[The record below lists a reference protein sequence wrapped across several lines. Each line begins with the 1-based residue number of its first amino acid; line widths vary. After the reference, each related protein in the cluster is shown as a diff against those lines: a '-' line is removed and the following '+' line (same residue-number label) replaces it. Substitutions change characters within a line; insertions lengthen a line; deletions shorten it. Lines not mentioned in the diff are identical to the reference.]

1 MVFFRSNWPTALL
14 GVLIPSALG
23 QGTNFPPDTLGL
35 DNGFIEIDT
44 PNLSARIVRDA
55 QVLASLRVAG
65 ETFDFLP
72 FDYLDRRNRD
82 GQYHWGDITYRYREE
97 GSSLWID
104 GDSAKKRQP
113 VETRDAGDAL
123 AVSSLRPT
131 LPTGPLNITREWLE
145 VDGDL
150 GLRFTIENAG
160 NATIEL
166 GSLGFPAEFNS
177 IFTHR
182 EPVEMQQTCSLS
194 DPYIGLDAGQIRV
207 TPVNPIRGSR
217 AALVVT
223 PLGGTRTPLEAYR
236 NLVEPSFQDTGY
248 GSQTF
253 EGFYE
258 WQVLSR
264 AWAEN
269 EWTAAQQGPWNT
281 PSSRTLES
289 GEELQFGV
297 RFTIAT
303 GGVRGFDEAVRSTGT
318 PTALGIPGYLL
329 ARDLPG
335 QLFIN
340 ATSAVS
346 SFSSEPMGALQIDKN
361 DDESYTV
368 TPSNA
373 KSTWG
378 RVRLEIKYADGK
390 VQTIHYFITKPT
402 TEALADMGKFL
413 FNEAWFTD
421 ESDPFNRTPSVM
433 TYDYEVGAIVEQDS
447 RAWVAGLSDEG
458 GTGAYVAAAMKQV
471 LQPDAE
477 EVAKLDA
484 FVNKVVWGQIQLE
497 NYSVRKSIFYY
508 DPDLV
513 NYNYSS
519 TIDWTSWTSWNRG
532 NSFFVDRAYNYV
544 HPAAA
549 YWVLYRVARAYP
561 DLVSHEW
568 SWYLEKA
575 WGTAH
580 RMTDSEI
587 WYNDMGLMG
596 ETIFGVILQDLQR
609 ESENDKAKQLEER
622 MRERAVLWASQE
634 VPYGSEMA
642 WDSTGQE
649 GVYYWT
655 KHFGFDE
662 SAAQTVDSVLGYMP
676 TVPHWGWNGCA
687 RRYWDFIYGGKLRRI
702 ERQIHHYGSGLNA
715 QVLLDAFRDDPSD
728 SYLLRVGYAGSSA
741 PMSNINQ
748 DGFPSVAYHAWP
760 DTQKWDGITGDY
772 GGGFLG
778 MALNGG
784 VYVAEDSEVG
794 LVVYGGILSHRG
806 SAVVVQPKDAVKR
819 RVHIGPLSVLIEIDA
834 GVVDEF
840 SYDGGSVTLRIKQP
854 ANGPKAEF
862 AIVWLNSRSET
873 QWKVTSD
880 GASEVRGGWQVSLG
894 EEVVTVELGFI

>member
-1 MVFFRSNWPTALL
+1 MPFFAPGWPAAVVS
-14 GVLIPSALG
+14 VLAASALG

-35 DNGFIEIDT
+35 ENGLIEIDT

-65 ETFDFLP
+65 ESFDFLP

-97 GSSLWID
+97 GSTAWID

-113 VETRDAGDAL
+113 VESLSPGDAL
-123 AVSSLRPT
+123 AASGLGPT
-131 LPTGPLNITREWLE
+131 LPSSPLNITREWLE

-150 GLRFTIENAG
+150 GLRFTIVNTG
-160 NATIEL
+160 DATLEL

-182 EPVEMQQTCSLS
+182 EPLEMQKSCSLS

-207 TPVNPIRGSR
+207 TPVNPVRGSR

-223 PLGGTRTPLEAYR
+223 PLGGTSTPLEAYR

-253 EGFYE
+253 EGLYE

-264 AWAEN
+264 AWAEK
-269 EWTAAQQGPWNT
+269 EWAAAEQGPWNN
-281 PSSRTLES
+281 PSSRALES
-289 GEELQFGV
+289 GEALQFGV
-297 RFTIAT
+297 RFTVAT
-303 GGVRGFDEAVRSTGT
+303 GGVRGFDDAVRKTGT

-340 ATSAVS
+340 ASSAIS
-346 SFSSEPMGALQIDKN
+346 SFSSEPAGALSVAEN
-361 DDESYTV
+361 NNGGCTV
-368 TPSNA
+368 TPSSA
-373 KSTWG
+373 ESTWG
-378 RVRLEIKYADGK
+378 RVRLTVKYADGK
-390 VQTIHYFITKPT
+390 VQTIHDFITKPT
-402 TEALADMGKFL
+402 SEALADMGRFL

-433 TYDYEVGAIVEQDS
+433 TYDYEAGAIVEQDS

-477 EVAKLDA
+477 EVAKLDE

-497 NYSVRKSIFYY
+497 DYSVRKSIFYY
-508 DPDLV
+508 HPDRV
-513 NYNYSS
+513 DYNYSS
-519 TIDWTSWTSWNRG
+519 NIDWTSWTSWNRE
-532 NSFFVDRAYNYV
+532 NSYFIDRAYNYV

-561 DLVSHEW
+561 DLVSHDW
-568 SWYLEKA
+568 PWYLEKA

-596 ETIFGVILQDLQR
+596 ETVFGFILQDLFR
-609 ESENDKAKQLEER
+609 EGETRKAEQLEAR
-622 MRERAVLWASQE
+622 MRERAQLWDSQD

-655 KHFGFDE
+655 KHFGFDGILVEIDAGMVKEFSYDGE
-662 SAAQTVDSVLGYMP
+662 SVTLNVKQPADGPRADSVIVWIDSRSEKQWGVISNGAVEARGGWQIGFGDDGATIKLG
-676 TVPHWGWNGCA
+676 
-687 RRYWDFIYGGKLRRI
+687 YGGKLRRI

-715 QVLLDAFRDDPSD
+715 QVLLAAFRDDPSD
-728 SYLLRVGYAGSSA
+728 SYLVRVGYAGSSA
-741 PMSNINQ
+741 PVSNINQ
-748 DGFPSVAYHAWP
+748 DDYAREYIRLSLLGVNNINKLTECTKVLPPTTKKFSPSDQRKVE
-760 DTQKWDGITGDY
+760 KWLNNTDRKGKAAKIAENLLAGD
-772 GGGFLG
+772 
-778 MALNGG
+778 
-784 VYVAEDSEVG
+784 
-794 LVVYGGILSHRG
+794 LVVDDVPATASPT
-806 SAVVVQPKDAVKR
+806 APAT
-819 RVHIGPLSVLIEIDA
+819 
-834 GVVDEF
+834 
-840 SYDGGSVTLRIKQP
+840 VTP
-854 ANGPKAEF
+854 AA
-862 AIVWLNSRSET
+862 
-873 QWKVTSD
+873 
-880 GASEVRGGWQVSLG
+880 
-894 EEVVTVELGFI
+894 

>member
-1 MVFFRSNWPTALL
+1 MPFFAPGWPAAVVS
-14 GVLIPSALG
+14 VLAASALG

-35 DNGFIEIDT
+35 ENGLIEIDR

-65 ETFDFLP
+65 ESFDFLP

-97 GSSLWID
+97 GSTAWID

-113 VETRDAGDAL
+113 VESLSPGDAL
-123 AVSSLRPT
+123 AASGLGPT
-131 LPTGPLNITREWLE
+131 LPSSPLNITREWLE

-150 GLRFTIENAG
+150 GLRFTIVNTG
-160 NATIEL
+160 DATLEL

-182 EPVEMQQTCSLS
+182 EPLEMQKSCSLS

-207 TPVNPIRGSR
+207 TPVNPVRGSR

-223 PLGGTRTPLEAYR
+223 PLGGTSTPLEAYR

-258 WQVLSR
+258 WQVLSQ
-264 AWAEN
+264 AWAEK
-269 EWTAAQQGPWNT
+269 EWAAAEQGPWNN
-281 PSSRTLES
+281 PSSRALES
-289 GEELQFGV
+289 GEALQFGV
-297 RFTIAT
+297 RFTVAT
-303 GGVRGFDEAVRSTGT
+303 DGVRGFDDAVRKTGT
-318 PTALGIPGYLL
+318 PTALGVPGYLL

-340 ATSAVS
+340 ASSAIS
-346 SFSSEPMGALQIDKN
+346 SFSSEPAGALSVAEN
-361 DDESYTV
+361 NNGGYTV
-368 TPSNA
+368 TPSSA
-373 KSTWG
+373 ESTWG
-378 RVRLEIKYADGK
+378 RVRLTVKYADGK

-402 TEALADMGKFL
+402 SEALADMGRFL

-433 TYDYEVGAIVEQDS
+433 TYDYEAGAIVEQDS

-477 EVAKLDA
+477 EVAKLDE

-497 NYSVRKSIFYY
+497 DYSVRKSIFYY
-508 DPDLV
+508 DPDRV
-513 NYNYSS
+513 DYNYSS
-519 TIDWTSWTSWNRG
+519 NIDWTSWTSWNRE
-532 NSFFVDRAYNYV
+532 NSYFIDRAYNYV

-561 DLVSHEW
+561 DLVNHDW
-568 SWYLEKA
+568 PWYLEKA

-596 ETIFGVILQDLQR
+596 ETVFGFILQDLFR
-609 ESENDKAKQLEER
+609 EGETRKAEQLEAR
-622 MRERAVLWASQE
+622 MRERAQLWDSQD

-655 KHFGFDE
+655 KHFGFDG

-715 QVLLDAFRDDPSD
+715 QVLLAAFRDDPSD
-728 SYLLRVGYAGSSA
+728 SYLVRVGYAGSSA
-741 PMSNINQ
+741 PVSNINQ

-778 MALNGG
+778 MALSGG
-784 VYVAEDSEVG
+784 VYVADDSEVG
-794 LVVYGGILSHRG
+794 LVAYGGILSRQA
-806 SAVVVQPKDAVKR
+806 SSVTVQPKDAVKR
-819 RVHIGPLSVLIEIDA
+819 RVYIGPLSILVEIDA
-834 GVVDEF
+834 GMVKEF
-840 SYDGGSVTLRIKQP
+840 SYDGESVTLNVKQP
-854 ANGPKAEF
+854 ADGPRADSV
-862 AIVWLNSRSET
+862 IVWIDSRSEK
-873 QWKVTSD
+873 QWGVISN
-880 GASEVRGGWQVSLG
+880 GAVEARGGWQIGFGDDGATIKLG
-894 EEVVTVELGFI
+894 SV